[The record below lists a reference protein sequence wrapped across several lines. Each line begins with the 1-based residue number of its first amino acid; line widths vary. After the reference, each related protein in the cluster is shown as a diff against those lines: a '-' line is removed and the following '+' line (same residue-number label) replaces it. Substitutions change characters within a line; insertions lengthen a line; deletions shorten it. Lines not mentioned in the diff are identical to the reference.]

1 MARDCEQHILCRCYL
16 RADSYIKRDEWSM
29 FLDVDAYLHVTFH
42 PDDSVAM
49 VLVTWSA
56 EALLCQAVASQNDLR
71 DLQRQLS
78 EHYSSE
84 CSYNAVHLCNARTLH
99 GSCALQ

>member
-1 MARDCEQHILCRCYL
+1 MLGNYGQHLVLILK
-16 RADSYIKRDEWSM
+16 AVSSNQPHDKWSV
-29 FLDVDAYLHVTFH
+29 FADVDAYTHVTFH

-84 CSYNAVHLCNARTLH
+84 CSYNAVHLCSARTLH
-99 GSCALQ
+99 GSCAL